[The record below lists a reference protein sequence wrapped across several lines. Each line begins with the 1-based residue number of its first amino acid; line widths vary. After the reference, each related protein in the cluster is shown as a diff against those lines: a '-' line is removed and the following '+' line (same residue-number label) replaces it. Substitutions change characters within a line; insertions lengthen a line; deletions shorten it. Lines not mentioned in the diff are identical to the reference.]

1 MKVVATS
8 ISMHVNERNLPRFIT
23 MLVKRTCTNHD
34 TTKQS
39 GFDAVP
45 IGSVLG
51 IISP

>member
-8 ISMHVNERNLPRFIT
+8 ISMPVNERNLPKFIA
-23 MLVKRTCTNHD
+23 MLVM
-34 TTKQS
+34 S

-51 IISP
+51 IKSP